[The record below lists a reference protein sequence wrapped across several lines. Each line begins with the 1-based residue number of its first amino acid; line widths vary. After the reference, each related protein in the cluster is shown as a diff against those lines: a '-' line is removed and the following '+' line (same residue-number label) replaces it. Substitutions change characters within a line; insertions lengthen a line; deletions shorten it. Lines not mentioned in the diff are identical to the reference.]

1 MKTENGI
8 YTVTVD
14 VKNTGTQPGKEI
26 VELYISAPKGGE
38 LNKPE
43 KELKAFAKT
52 KELNPGETTSVTMEV
67 KAFDLASYN
76 ENSSAWV
83 IDGGN
88 YHFLIGAYSRDIKAT
103 LDVVVTGGVEK
114 TNNILHLQSPIN
126 ILKK

>member
-1 MKTENGI
+1 M
-8 YTVTVD
+8 
-14 VKNTGTQPGKEI
+14 
-26 VELYISAPKGGE
+26 
-38 LNKPE
+38 NKPE

-88 YHFLIGAYSRDIKAT
+88 YQFLIGASSRDIKAT
-103 LDVVVTGGVEK
+103 LNVVVTGGVEK

-126 ILKK
+126 ILKNNPF